1 MNAQSVADKLLQVVQ
16 QAFEQQ
22 VNDSDSATLLT
33 LAYSTDP

>member
-1 MNAQSVADKLLQVVQ
+1 MEKQSIADTLLQVVQ